1 MPSGSRRVVGM
12 STSPPEPAGALRIG
26 RVAGVPVFLDRTWLL
41 LAAFFAYSGFQS
53 GRSQGTAV
61 AVAYAVWLVVT
72 IFTAVIGHEV
82 GHALTARALGFRVH
96 QVVATLWGGHTS
108 YDATGSTPGR
118 SALVALSGPAVN
130 VGLSVAGFGVAVS
143 SSGLVSAF
151 AEYFGLLNALLAV
164 FNLLPGL
171 PLDGGAAV
179 QSLVWAATGRRDRGL
194 LVAGWIGRL
203 VAAVVVG
210 IGALP
215 VLLGGTPDIFR
226 IGIAL
231 FMAWILWSGAT
242 AAIRRAGFERVI
254 ETVRVADVAERAVVL
269 PASTPLGVARTSPD
283 LVVCLDE
290 RSVPTLVLRSVPPSV
305 PDTTTIGAVVTRV
318 PDENVVEIAP
328 EDGIGPVL
336 RAMSATG
343 VGVVVVT
350 RGGQVWGLVGAAAV
364 DAAAKRSRTRT

>member
-1 MPSGSRRVVGM
+1 M

-41 LAAFFAYSGFQS
+41 LAAFFAYTGFQS
-53 GRSQGTAV
+53 GRSEGTAV
-61 AVAYAVWLVVT
+61 AVAYAVWMVVT

-82 GHALTARALGFRVH
+82 GHALTARAFGFRVH

-130 VGLSVAGFGVAVS
+130 VALSVAGFAVACLL
-143 SSGLVSAF
+143 GRPRLWF
-151 AEYFGLLNALLAV
+151 AWYFGFLNALLGG

-179 QSLVWAATGRRDRGL
+179 QSLVWAVTGRRDRGL

-203 VAAVVVG
+203 VAVALVVG
-210 IGALP
+210 FAGVP
-215 VLLGGTPDIFR
+215 LLRSGTPD
-226 IGIAL
+226 L
-231 FMAWILWSGAT
+231 FERPHRPRHGLDPLERRDRRHPPGGVRARPRHRARRRRGRAGRRPPGEH
-242 AAIRRAGFERVI
+242 AARGGPDQPRPRRQPRRAL
-254 ETVRVADVAERAVVL
+254 RAQPR
-269 PASTPLGVARTSPD
+269 PAG
-283 LVVCLDE
+283 
-290 RSVPTLVLRSVPPSV
+290 VPPTI
-305 PDTTTIGAVVTRV
+305 PDTTAVGAVVTRV
-318 PDENVVEIAP
+318 PDENVVEVAP
-328 EDGIGPVL
+328 EAGIGAVL

-350 RGGQVWGLVGAAAV
+350 RGGEAWGLVGAAAV
-364 DAAAKRSRTRT
+364 DAAAKRARTRT